1 MRRSPRSWT
10 PGWRR
15 PGLRPAARPPPPP
28 PDPNGLAHTGPL
40 HMDGTTEE
48 VASRLGELATE
59 AAQQAAD
66 AALQVL
72 GTLSGALLAGRAAL
86 ATTKVLA
93 GAAVRAAEEQRCLER
108 QEKISADAAEQWRN
122 AALAAARAN
131 ARRRALGARVA
142 RAARTAP
149 GDPPPRPG
157 LPGPLD
163 PAASRLGDF
172 RRELARFERELEAAE
187 RAQTAWEAEALLASL
202 ACPAGGS
209 DGEDGPDWQDAL
221 RARRDDMVRARQ
233 AAQDA
238 PLPVPEPPRATGPA
252 DGTAVRV
259 QGADI
264 LAALDPRA
272 DTELAGMAAE
282 AVGHAVAHATRPQR
296 SRRHLREART
306 FVADANRKAWKLRR
320 EVEQA
325 AVQLDFLTRPLPD
338 DQDLPDPD
346 PQAVAALRK
355 CVDDQVPLSSGERDL
370 VERSTTARCAALEA
384 LHLRRQCTGV
394 LARLAMDTASDL
406 RVGHTD
412 DDAVTLDWTPG
423 TGAGPLAQ
431 DGAAGESV
439 HVVTMRPATRG
450 ERRTEDLELD
460 ARRCAEAAERLE
472 EFRSLAAEAGLPLTF
487 EMRRGEVL
495 AGTLVGL
502 AVPDAHGGR
511 TGSSV
516 PGPGSTGRRPARP
529 YVTAR
534 PPSPPGPSPP
544 SRKVHPM
551 DLQKKDD
558 ELPLFVQ
565 ELTGTLSVHSQ
576 YVLHGNIH
584 DLHLVRSNGRD
595 RHHPCSTWCGTPCCG
610 WVTRSWWDATRSTA
624 SGSCTPPPRST
635 RPPGPCCRPA
645 APGPTRPSRRR

>member
-1 MRRSPRSWT
+1 MSEAFAQILDTGVT
-10 PGWRR
+10 PGLDFV
-15 PGLRPAARPPPPP
+15 PPPPPPPPPP
-28 PDPNGLAHTGPL
+28 PDPNELAHTGPL

-66 AALQVL
+66 AALQAL

-131 ARRRALGARVA
+131 ARRRVLGARIA

-163 PAASRLGDF
+163 PTAIRLGDF
-172 RRELARFERELEAAE
+172 RRELARFERELETAE
-187 RAQTAWEAEALLASL
+187 RAQTAWEAEALLTSL
-202 ACPAGGS
+202 ADPAGGP

-221 RARRDDMVRARQ
+221 RARRDDMLRARQ

-252 DGTAVRV
+252 DGTAVQD

-264 LAALDPRA
+264 LAALDAQA

-282 AVGHAVAHATRPQR
+282 TVGHAVAHAARPQR

-325 AVQLDFLTRPLPD
+325 AVQLDFLTMPLPD

-355 CVDDQVPLSSGERDL
+355 CVDDNVPLTSGERDL
-370 VERSTTARCAALEA
+370 VEHSTTARCAALEA
-384 LHLRRQCTGV
+384 LHLKRQCTGV
-394 LARLAMDTASDL
+394 LARLALDTAGDL
-406 RVGHTD
+406 RVGRTD

-423 TGAGPLAQ
+423 GWGPDHWLRMELR
-431 DGAAGESV
+431 GERV
-439 HVVTMRPATRG
+439 HAVTMRPATRG

-487 EMRRGEVL
+487 EMRHAEVL
-495 AGTLVGL
+495 AGTPVDRS
-502 AVPDAHGGR
+502 APDAHGGR

-516 PGPGSTGRRPARP
+516 PGPRKHRTATSPGR
-529 YVTAR
+529 T
-534 PPSPPGPSPP
+534 
-544 SRKVHPM
+544 
-551 DLQKKDD
+551 
-558 ELPLFVQ
+558 
-565 ELTGTLSVHSQ
+565 
-576 YVLHGNIH
+576 
-584 DLHLVRSNGRD
+584 
-595 RHHPCSTWCGTPCCG
+595 
-610 WVTRSWWDATRSTA
+610 
-624 SGSCTPPPRST
+624 
-635 RPPGPCCRPA
+635 
-645 APGPTRPSRRR
+645 

>member
-1 MRRSPRSWT
+1 MSEAFARWLET
-10 PGWRR
+10 GVA
-15 PGLRPAARPPPPP
+15 PGLEFAPPPPPPPPPP
-28 PDPNGLAHTGPL
+28 PDPNELAHTGPL

-122 AALAAARAN
+122 AAFAAARAN
-131 ARRRALGARVA
+131 ARRRALGARIA

-149 GDPPPRPG
+149 GDPPPRPD

-172 RRELARFERELEAAE
+172 RRELADFERELEAAE
-187 RAQTAWEAEALLASL
+187 RTQTAWEAEALLASL
-202 ACPAGGS
+202 AGS
-209 DGEDGPDWQDAL
+209 AGEDGPDWQDAL
-221 RARRDDMVRARQ
+221 RARRDDMVRAHL
-233 AAQDA
+233 AARDA
-238 PLPVPEPPRATGPA
+238 PPPVPEPPRATGPA
-252 DGTAVRV
+252 DETAVRD

-272 DTELAGMAAE
+272 DAELVAMAAE

-355 CVDDQVPLSSGERDL
+355 CVDDQVPLTSDERDL
-370 VERSTTARCAALEA
+370 VERGTTARCAALEA
-384 LHLRRQCTGV
+384 LYLKRQCTGV
-394 LARLAMDTASDL
+394 LARLAMDTAGDL
-406 RVGHTD
+406 RVGRTD

-423 TGAGPLAQ
+423 DWGPDHWLRMELR
-431 DGAAGESV
+431 GESV

-450 ERRTEDLELD
+450 ERRSEDLELD
-460 ARRCAEAAERLE
+460 ARRCAEAAERLD

-495 AGTLVGL
+495 AGTPVGRS
-502 AVPDAHGGR
+502 APGTHGGHPEV
-511 TGSSV
+511 SV
-516 PGPGSTGRRPARP
+516 PGPRKQREAAGPGR
-529 YVTAR
+529 T
-534 PPSPPGPSPP
+534 
-544 SRKVHPM
+544 
-551 DLQKKDD
+551 
-558 ELPLFVQ
+558 
-565 ELTGTLSVHSQ
+565 
-576 YVLHGNIH
+576 
-584 DLHLVRSNGRD
+584 
-595 RHHPCSTWCGTPCCG
+595 
-610 WVTRSWWDATRSTA
+610 
-624 SGSCTPPPRST
+624 
-635 RPPGPCCRPA
+635 
-645 APGPTRPSRRR
+645 